1 MRPSTRKRIAALA
14 VAVAAAC
21 ALATPA
27 SGATSRFFGVVY
39 DRDVNEAPAA
49 TQDQQFTKMR
59 GTGVRTVRRVFSWA
73 AAQPDPAQPPNLA
86 DTDALVSR
94 AARNDIEILPI
105 VMYAPAWAR
114 QSADDTA
121 SPPRSND
128 DYLAFLNALVAR
140 YGPNGTFWAEHA
152 DVPKHP
158 LRVWQIWN
166 EPQLRYQWGAKDWE
180 ASYGKLLN
188 AAYPALKKADPGSK
202 VVLAGATNFA
212 WDALESLYK
221 KGNIKGKFDIAALHP
236 YTGSAGRVVKAA
248 QLFRAVL
255 KKHGDGKKPVWI
267 TELAWPASK
276 GRVRPPSGLAALP
289 TTDRGMATRLT
300 RAYKLLRRTRIVQRA
315 YWYTWAS
322 SYKKADGIFG
332 FTGLERYDPA
342 KGVFKATPAL
352 RAFRNIAR

>member
-1 MRPSTRKRIAALA
+1 MRPAAL
-14 VAVAAAC
+14 VAVVAAIA

-27 SGATSRFFGVVY
+27 SATSGRFFGVVY
-39 DRDVNEAPAA
+39 DRDVDSAPAA
-49 TQDQQFTKMR
+49 VQDQQFDAMR
-59 GTGVRTVRRVFSWA
+59 KSGVRTVRRVFSWA
-73 AAQPDPAQPPNLA
+73 AAQPDPAQPPNLSE
-86 DTDALVSR
+86 TDALVSR

-105 VMYAPAWAR
+105 VMYAPPWAR

-121 SPPRSND
+121 SPPRNND
-128 DYLAFLNALVAR
+128 DYVAFLNTLVAR
-140 YGPNGTFWAEHA
+140 YGPSGSFWAEHA
-152 DVPKHP
+152 EVPKRP

-166 EPQLRYQWGAKDWE
+166 EPQLSYQWGDHENWE
-180 ASYGKLLN
+180 ASYGRLLN
-188 AAYPALKKADPGSK
+188 AAYPALKKADAGST

-221 KGNIKGKFDIAALHP
+221 IGHITGKFDVAALHP

-276 GRVRPPSGLAALP
+276 GRVRPPKGLAALP
-289 TTDRGMATRLT
+289 TTDRGMASRLT

-322 SYKKADGIFG
+322 AYKKADGIFG

-342 KGVFKATPAL
+342 KGVFHATPSL
-352 RAFRNIAR
+352 RAFRKAAR